1 MRTFIT
7 AFVVLVSL
15 ALVGPALAGA
25 KDITVGNNPA
35 TCDHIDFTTIQAAVT
50 TANAGDHIKVCPGT
64 YVEQVTIPAGKDN
77 LSLESQK
84 PLQAIIQAP
93 AAMTSPKAI
102 VRDAGSQ
109 NVRIR
114 QFTIQGPGGGPCD
127 SIEFG
132 VRVDSG
138 GSATIE
144 KNHIT
149 HIRDDPFSG
158 CQNGNAIQFGRAADS
173 TTGSGSAKENVID
186 DYQKTGI
193 VVSNTGSDADIEN
206 NTITGVGPTAAI
218 AQNGI
223 QVSGGAT
230 GDVKNNDVSGNV
242 YTPQTVV
249 STGILLFTSGDVTVE
264 NNKSHANDVNIFDFL
279 STSNVDIKNNE
290 VFGGTFDGID
300 VVSSS
305 GVTVENNKAHDN
317 ASDGIYANDT
327 GTGNTFQNNELK
339 TNGEDGINLDAASNN
354 TLKDN
359 KANGN
364 ARNGVHAGTGST
376 GNTIQNSNAMSN
388 TAFDCMDETVGTGTA
403 GTANT
408 WLNDHGQT
416 SSPPGI
422 CKK

>member
-93 AAMTSPKAI
+93 AAMASPKAI

-114 QFTIQGPGGGPCD
+114 QFTIQGPGGGRCD

-173 TTGSGSAKENVID
+173 TTGSGIGEGERD
-186 DYQKTGI
+186 RRLPEDGDHRQQQ
-193 VVSNTGSDADIEN
+193 GSDADIEN

-230 GDVKNNDVSGNV
+230 RRQEQRRLRQRLHAADRRRRPESCSSPPV
-242 YTPQTVV
+242 
-249 STGILLFTSGDVTVE
+249 TSTVE
-264 NNKSHANDVNIFDFL
+264 NNKSTPTT
-279 STSNVDIKNNE
+279 STSTTSCRRRTWTSRTTRSSAGRSTGSTSSARRGH
-290 VFGGTFDGID
+290 GGGQQ
-300 VVSSS
+300 
-305 GVTVENNKAHDN
+305 AHDN
-317 ASDGIYANDT
+317 GSDGIYLNDT
-327 GTGNTFQNNELK
+327 GTGNTSQNNELT
-339 TNGEDGINLDAASNN
+339 TNGEDGINLDAANN

-376 GNTIQNSNAMSN
+376 GNTIQN
-388 TAFDCMDETVGTGTA
+388 
-403 GTANT
+403 
-408 WLNDHGQT
+408 
-416 SSPPGI
+416 
-422 CKK
+422 